1 MSSDGRPDP
10 DDLLKR
16 VNAEHASA
24 KRGKLTIFFGAAP
37 GVGKTYA
44 MLEAARAEKIL
55 ERDVVAGVVETHG
68 RYDTSALLIGLELL
82 PRRKVLHRKVVLQ
95 EFDIDAA
102 LARRPGVLLVDE
114 LAHTNAPGSRHIKRW
129 QDVEEILDAGIDVFA
144 TLNVQHIESLNDVV
158 AQITG
163 VVVRETVP
171 DAVLAQA
178 NEVRLIDLPPQDLL
192 ERLRE
197 GKVYLREQAARAT
210 DNFFRKGNLIALRE
224 LALRQTAARV
234 DADMD
239 SYRRLHGIERT
250 WAVGERILV
259 CVSPSPA
266 SARLVRA
273 TRRMASL
280 ASAGW
285 IAAYMETP
293 ESLRLSAVAR
303 ERVTEHLR
311 LAERLGAEVVTLS
324 GERPS
329 ETILQ
334 YARSRNVTRIVLGK
348 PTHPRWRDLFR
359 PSFLEEMVRA
369 SGQIDIH
376 VISGEETAPPEPAGP
391 ERKTRSSSTTTGPHL
406 FAGFTAVALAT
417 LFSWFVFGQTQLPDV
432 VMIYLLGI
440 VLVAARFGYVPSILA
455 AVLSVIA
462 YDFFFIPPYFSF
474 AVSDLRHTTT
484 FAVMFVVAFVISG
497 LTKRIREQAES
508 ARGREL
514 RTAAL
519 YAMSRELADTRSS
532 DLLARVT
539 ARHLHDVFECKIAL
553 LRPNESGALTTV
565 EAGGDL
571 SFTPQEKE
579 VGVAEWAWRHRRSA
593 GLGTDTLPSALA
605 LYLPLVA
612 SGGCIGVLGVLPA
625 DAHTFA
631 DPDKRQLLET
641 FAGQLGT
648 ALERTEL
655 AMAAQRA
662 ELQVETEQLRNA
674 LLSSVSHDLRTPLA
688 VITGA
693 ASALSD
699 DGMSAT
705 SARELLDTISSE
717 AGRLNRLVRNLLD
730 MTRLEAGALRVKKEW
745 QPLEEIVG
753 AVLNRLDD
761 QLQGRPVS
769 VSLDPA
775 LVPLDEVT
783 VDQVLTNLLENA
795 LRYTPS
801 GSPIEITARRVEG
814 GVEVEVADRG
824 PGIPA
829 GEEERIFEKFH
840 RAAAGKGGVGLGL
853 TICRGIVAAHGG
865 RLYVENR
872 IGGGAA
878 FRFTLPIVGEPPRV
892 EGPDEGSSS

>member
-16 VNAEHASA
+16 VNAEQASA

-68 RYDTSALLIGLELL
+68 RYDTSALLLGLELL
-82 PRRKVLHRKVVLQ
+82 PRRKILHRQVLLQ

-102 LARRPGVLLVDE
+102 LARKPGVLLVDE
-114 LAHTNAPGSRHIKRW
+114 LAHTNAPGSRHTKRW

-163 VVVRETVP
+163 VVVRETLP

-178 NEVRLIDLPPQDLL
+178 NEVRLIDLPPQELL
-192 ERLRE
+192 ERLQE

-293 ESLRLSAVAR
+293 ESIRLSRVAR
-303 ERVTEHLR
+303 ERVSGHLR

-329 ETILQ
+329 ESILQ

-376 VISGEETAPPEPAGP
+376 VISGEETVSSEPAGP
-391 ERKTRSSSTTTGPHL
+391 ERKTGSSSTTTGPHL
-406 FAGFTAVALAT
+406 FAGFAAIAIAT
-417 LFSWFVFGQTQLPDV
+417 LFSWFVFGQAQLADV

-440 VLVAARFGYVPSILA
+440 VLVAARFGYAPSLLA

-462 YDFFFIPPYFSF
+462 YDFFFVPPYFSF
-474 AVSDLRHTTT
+474 AVSDLRHITT
-484 FAVMFVVAFVISG
+484 FAVMFVVAIVISG

-539 ARHLHDVFECKIAL
+539 ARHLHDVFDCKIAL
-553 LRPNESGALTTV
+553 LRPAESGALTA

-571 SFTPQEKE
+571 SFNPAEKE
-579 VGVAEWAWRHRRSA
+579 VGVAEWVWRHSRSA
-593 GLGTDTLPSALA
+593 GLGTDTLPSASA
-605 LYLPLVA
+605 LYIPLVA
-612 SGGCIGVLGVLPA
+612 SRGCLGVLGVLPA

-648 ALERTEL
+648 ALERAEL
-655 AMAAQRA
+655 AVAAQRA

-699 DGMSAT
+699 VGMPAA

-761 QLQGRPVS
+761 QLQARPVS
-769 VSLDPA
+769 VKLDPA

-795 LRYTPS
+795 LKYTPS
-801 GSPIEITARRVEG
+801 GSPIEITARKVEG
-814 GVEVEVADRG
+814 GVEVEIADRG

-878 FRFTLPIVGEPPRV
+878 FRFTLPIVGEAPRV
-892 EGPDEGSSS
+892 EGPEEGSSP